1 MQVGLGDA
9 LLAGAA
15 LMWSLQTVRLGFY
28 CPFCPTIKLAIVN
41 FAFTFLFAVLWVSID
56 ASILLGSRQS
66 LVQLWPGCGFPLH
79 ASFGIAT
86 IF

>member
-28 CPFCPTIKLAIVN
+28 CPFCPTIKLAIIN
-41 FAFTFLFAVLWVSID
+41 FAFTFLFAGLWIAID
-56 ASILLGSRQS
+56 ISLLFHSHQS
-66 LVQLWPGCGFPLH
+66 LLQLWPGCVPMLATFP
-79 ASFGIAT
+79 
-86 IF
+86 